1 MTGELEMVPVVLEH
15 SATPLPNAA
24 HANTSL
30 NLDEAIV
37 AQIWSPRVSDHPIV
51 KTIVRLF
58 RVQQLK

>member
-37 AQIWSPRVSDHPIV
+37 API
-51 KTIVRLF
+51 
-58 RVQQLK
+58 